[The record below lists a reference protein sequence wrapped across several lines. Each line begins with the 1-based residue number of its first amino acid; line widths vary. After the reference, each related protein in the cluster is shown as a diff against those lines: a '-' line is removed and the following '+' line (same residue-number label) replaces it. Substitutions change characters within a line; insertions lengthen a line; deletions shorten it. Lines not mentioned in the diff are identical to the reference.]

1 MAETKNLNET
11 LKFKFVMSEIRNS
24 LSSYNAYGRLIKTSA
39 YRDTLKEVAMNLKVQ
54 LTDDSESFFNYL
66 KTYAKFRKLNENATV
81 AEIYQTYLEDCEV
94 YCKENNN
101 KFDQWVSPLY
111 RFITDIN
118 HLIKT
123 INRQIDFIRS
133 TYKIEESNDTRF
145 NKTTAEKVYAT
156 REALESWS
164 DDIEQ
169 GCAHEK
175 TNALKSTNKDV
186 FTDDAG
192 RLICKKLNS
201 FKSDLINNFNR
212 TFGDKSV
219 YAELKLSELLQK

>member
-1 MAETKNLNET
+1 MAERKNLNET
-11 LKFKFVMSEIRNS
+11 LKFKFIMSEIRNLMS
-24 LSSYNAYGRLIKTSA
+24 TYGAYNRLIKTSA
-39 YRDTLKEVAMNLKVQ
+39 YHDTLKEISMNLKVQ
-54 LTDDSESFFNYL
+54 LIDDSESFFNYL
-66 KTYAKFRKLNENATV
+66 KTYAKFRGLNENTTV
-81 AEIYQTYLEDCEV
+81 AEIYQTYLEDCEE

-111 RFITDIN
+111 KFITDIN
-118 HLIKT
+118 SLIKT
-123 INRQIDFIRS
+123 INRQIDFIIS

-145 NKTTAEKVYAT
+145 NKTTAEKLYAT
-156 REALESWS
+156 REAIESWS
-164 DDIEQ
+164 YDIEQ
-169 GCAHEK
+169 GAQER

-186 FTDDAG
+186 FTDDVG

-212 TFGDKSV
+212 TFGDKSI

>member
-1 MAETKNLNET
+1 MAERKNLNET
-11 LKFKFVMSEIRNS
+11 LKFKFVMSQIRS
-24 LSSYNAYGRLIKTSA
+24 SMSSYGAYNRLIKTSA
-39 YRDTLKEVAMNLKVQ
+39 YRNTLKEISMNLKVQ

-66 KTYAKFRKLNENATV
+66 KTYAKFRGLNENATV
-81 AEIYQTYLEDCEV
+81 AEIYQAYLEDCEE
-94 YCKENNN
+94 YCKENDN

-111 RFITDIN
+111 KFITDIN
-118 HLIKT
+118 SLIKT

-145 NKTTAEKVYAT
+145 NKTTAEKLYAT
-156 REALESWS
+156 REAIELWGY
-164 DDIEQ
+164 DIEQ
-169 GCAHEK
+169 GAQER
-175 TNALKSTNKDV
+175 TNSLKSTNKDV

>member
-11 LKFKFVMSEIRNS
+11 LKFKFVMGEIRSS
-24 LSSYNAYGRLIKTSA
+24 LSTYGNYNRLIKTAA
-39 YRDTLKEVAMNLKVQ
+39 YRDTLKEIAMNLKVQ
-54 LTDDSESFFNYL
+54 LADDSESFFNYL
-66 KTYAKFRKLNENATV
+66 KTYAKFRRLNENATV
-81 AEIYQTYLEDCEV
+81 AEIYQAYLEDCEV

-101 KFDQWVSPLY
+101 KFDQWVSPVY

-118 HLIKT
+118 NLIKT

-145 NKTTAEKVYAT
+145 NKTTAEKLYVI
-156 REALESWS
+156 REAVENYGF
-164 DDIEQ
+164 DDYTYVQ
-169 GCAHEK
+169 EK
-175 TNALKSTNKDV
+175 VDKLKSTNKDV

>member
-11 LKFKFVMSEIRNS
+11 LKFKFVMGEIRNS
-24 LSSYNAYGRLIKTSA
+24 LSTYGAYGRLIKTSA
-39 YRDTLKEVAMNLKVQ
+39 YRDTLKEVAMNIKVQ

-66 KTYAKFRKLNENATV
+66 KTYAKFRGLNENATV
-81 AEIYQTYLEDCEV
+81 AEIYQAYLEDCEK
-94 YCKENNN
+94 YCKENDN

-111 RFITDIN
+111 RFVSDIN
-118 HLIKT
+118 NLIKT

-133 TYKIEESNDTRF
+133 TYKIEESNDIRF

-156 REALESWS
+156 REAVEHWGY
-164 DDIEQ
+164 DTD
-169 GCAHEK
+169 CAKEK
-175 TNALKSTNKDV
+175 INVLKSTNKDV

>member
-1 MAETKNLNET
+1 MAERKNLNET
-11 LKFKFVMSEIRNS
+11 LKFKFIMSQIRS
-24 LSSYNAYGRLIKTSA
+24 SMSSYGAYNRLIKTSA
-39 YRDTLKEVAMNLKVQ
+39 YRDTLKEISMNLKVQ

-66 KTYAKFRKLNENATV
+66 KTYAKFRGLNENATV
-81 AEIYQTYLEDCEV
+81 AEIYQAYLEDCEE
-94 YCKENNN
+94 YCKENDN

-111 RFITDIN
+111 KFITDIN
-118 HLIKT
+118 CLIKT

-145 NKTTAEKVYAT
+145 NKTTAEKLYAT
-156 REALESWS
+156 REAIELWGY
-164 DDIEQ
+164 DIEQ
-169 GCAHEK
+169 GAQER

-192 RLICKKLNS
+192 RLICKKLDS

>member
-11 LKFKFVMSEIRNS
+11 LKFKFVMGEIRNS
-24 LSSYNAYGRLIKTSA
+24 LSPYNAYGRLIKTSA
-39 YRDTLKEVAMNLKVQ
+39 YHDTLKEVAMNLKVQ
-54 LTDDSESFFNYL
+54 LADDSESFYNYL
-66 KTYAKFRKLNENATV
+66 KTYAKFRGLNENATV
-81 AEIYQTYLEDCEV
+81 AEIYQAYLEDCEV

-101 KFDQWVSPLY
+101 KFDQWVSPVY

-118 HLIKT
+118 YLIKT

-156 REALESWS
+156 REALDYWNY
-164 DDIEQ
+164 DIEQ
-169 GCAHEK
+169 GAQER
-175 TNALKSTNKDV
+175 TNTLKSTNKDV

>member
-1 MAETKNLNET
+1 MAERKNLNET
-11 LKFKFVMSEIRNS
+11 LKFKFVMSQIRS
-24 LSSYNAYGRLIKTSA
+24 SMSSYGAYNRLIKTSA
-39 YRDTLKEVAMNLKVQ
+39 YRDTLKEISMNLKVQ

-66 KTYAKFRKLNENATV
+66 KTYAKFRGLNENATV
-81 AEIYQTYLEDCEV
+81 AEIYQAYLEDCEE
-94 YCKENNN
+94 YCKENDN

-111 RFITDIN
+111 KFITDIN
-118 HLIKT
+118 SLIKT

-145 NKTTAEKVYAT
+145 NKTTAEKLYVA
-156 REALESWS
+156 REAIELWGY
-164 DDIEQ
+164 DIEQ
-169 GCAHEK
+169 GAQER
-175 TNALKSTNKDV
+175 TNSLKSTNKDV

>member
-1 MAETKNLNET
+1 M
-11 LKFKFVMSEIRNS
+11 
-24 LSSYNAYGRLIKTSA
+24 
-39 YRDTLKEVAMNLKVQ
+39 
-54 LTDDSESFFNYL
+54 
-66 KTYAKFRKLNENATV
+66 
-81 AEIYQTYLEDCEV
+81 
-94 YCKENNN
+94 
-101 KFDQWVSPLY
+101 Y

-118 HLIKT
+118 YLIKT

-133 TYKIEESNDTRF
+133 TYKIEKSNDTRF

-156 REALESWS
+156 REALDYWNY
-164 DDIEQ
+164 DIEQ
-169 GCAHEK
+169 GAQER

>member
-1 MAETKNLNET
+1 MAERKNLNET
-11 LKFKFVMSEIRNS
+11 LKFKFIMSQIRS
-24 LSSYNAYGRLIKTSA
+24 SMSSYGAYNRLIKTSA
-39 YRDTLKEVAMNLKVQ
+39 YRDTLKEISMNLKVQ

-66 KTYAKFRKLNENATV
+66 KTYAKFRGLNENATV
-81 AEIYQTYLEDCEV
+81 AEIYQAYLEDCEE
-94 YCKENNN
+94 YCKENDN

-111 RFITDIN
+111 KFITDIN
-118 HLIKT
+118 SLIKT

-145 NKTTAEKVYAT
+145 NKTTAEKLYAT
-156 REALESWS
+156 REAIELWGY
-164 DDIEQ
+164 DIEQ
-169 GCAHEK
+169 GAQER

>member
-1 MAETKNLNET
+1 MAERKNLNET
-11 LKFKFVMSEIRNS
+11 LKFKFIMSQIRS
-24 LSSYNAYGRLIKTSA
+24 SMSSYGAYNRLIKTSA
-39 YRDTLKEVAMNLKVQ
+39 YRDTLKEISMNLKVQ

-66 KTYAKFRKLNENATV
+66 KTYAKFRGLNENATV
-81 AEIYQTYLEDCEV
+81 AEIYQAYLEDCEE
-94 YCKENNN
+94 YCKENDN

-111 RFITDIN
+111 KFITDIN
-118 HLIKT
+118 CLIKT

-145 NKTTAEKVYAT
+145 NKTTAEKLYAT
-156 REALESWS
+156 REAIELWGY
-164 DDIEQ
+164 DIEQ
-169 GCAHEK
+169 GAQER

>member
-1 MAETKNLNET
+1 MAERKNLNET
-11 LKFKFVMSEIRNS
+11 LKFKFIMSQIRS
-24 LSSYNAYGRLIKTSA
+24 SMSSYGAYNRLIKTSA
-39 YRDTLKEVAMNLKVQ
+39 YRDTLKEISMNLKVQ

-66 KTYAKFRKLNENATV
+66 KTYAKFRGLNENATV
-81 AEIYQTYLEDCEV
+81 AEIYQAYLEDCEE
-94 YCKENNN
+94 YCKENDN

-111 RFITDIN
+111 KFITDIN
-118 HLIKT
+118 GLIKT

-145 NKTTAEKVYAT
+145 NKTTAEKLYAT
-156 REALESWS
+156 REAIELWGY
-164 DDIEQ
+164 DIEQ
-169 GCAHEK
+169 GAQER

>member
-1 MAETKNLNET
+1 MAERKNLNET

-24 LSSYNAYGRLIKTSA
+24 MSTYGAYNRLIKTSA
-39 YRDTLKEVAMNLKVQ
+39 YRDTLKEISMNLKVQ
-54 LTDDSESFFNYL
+54 LIDDSESFFNYL
-66 KTYAKFRKLNENATV
+66 KTYAKFRGLNENATV
-81 AEIYQTYLEDCEV
+81 AEIYQTYLEDCEE

-111 RFITDIN
+111 KFITDIN
-118 HLIKT
+118 SLIKT

-145 NKTTAEKVYAT
+145 NKTTAEKLYAT
-156 REALESWS
+156 REAIELWGY
-164 DDIEQ
+164 DIEQ
-169 GCAHEK
+169 GTQERTK
-175 TNALKSTNKDV
+175 ALKSINKDI
-186 FTDDAG
+186 FTDDVG

-219 YAELKLSELLQK
+219 YAELKLSEILQK

>member
-1 MAETKNLNET
+1 MAERKNLNET
-11 LKFKFVMSEIRNS
+11 LKFKFVMSQIRS
-24 LSSYNAYGRLIKTSA
+24 SMSSYGAYNRLIKTSA
-39 YRDTLKEVAMNLKVQ
+39 YRDTLKEISMNLKVQ

-66 KTYAKFRKLNENATV
+66 KTYAKFRGLNENATI
-81 AEIYQTYLEDCEV
+81 AEIYQAYLEDCEE
-94 YCKENNN
+94 YCKENDN

-111 RFITDIN
+111 KFITDIN
-118 HLIKT
+118 GLIKT

-145 NKTTAEKVYAT
+145 NKTTAEKLYAT
-156 REALESWS
+156 REAIELWGY
-164 DDIEQ
+164 DIEQ
-169 GCAHEK
+169 GAQER

>member
-11 LKFKFVMSEIRNS
+11 LKFKFVMGEIRNS
-24 LSSYNAYGRLIKTSA
+24 LSTYGAYGRLIKTSA

-66 KTYAKFRKLNENATV
+66 KTYAKFRGLNENATV
-81 AEIYQTYLEDCEV
+81 AEIYQAYLEDCEK

-111 RFITDIN
+111 KFITDIN
-118 HLIKT
+118 GLIKT

-133 TYKIEESNDTRF
+133 TYKIEESNDIRF

-156 REALESWS
+156 REAVENWGY
-164 DDIEQ
+164 DTD
-169 GCAHEK
+169 CAKEK
-175 TNALKSTNKDV
+175 INVLKSTNKDV

>member
-24 LSSYNAYGRLIKTSA
+24 LSTYGAYGRLIKTSA

-66 KTYAKFRKLNENATV
+66 KTYAKFRGLNENATV
-81 AEIYQTYLEDCEV
+81 AEIYQAYLEDCEV

-101 KFDQWVSPLY
+101 KFDQWVSPVY

-118 HLIKT
+118 NLIKT

-156 REALESWS
+156 REALESWGYNT
-164 DDIEQ
+164 EYT
-169 GCAHEK
+169 EK
-175 TNALKSTNKDV
+175 INALKSTNKDV

>member
-1 MAETKNLNET
+1 MAERKNLNET
-11 LKFKFVMSEIRNS
+11 LKFKFVMSEIR
-24 LSSYNAYGRLIKTSA
+24 SSMSTYGAYNRLIKTSA
-39 YRDTLKEVAMNLKVQ
+39 YRDTLKEISMNLKVQ
-54 LTDDSESFFNYL
+54 LIDDSESFFNYL
-66 KTYAKFRKLNENATV
+66 KTYAKFRGLNENATV
-81 AEIYQTYLEDCEV
+81 AEIYQTYLEDCEE

-111 RFITDIN
+111 KFITDIN
-118 HLIKT
+118 NLIKT

-145 NKTTAEKVYAT
+145 NKTTVEKLYAT
-156 REALESWS
+156 REAIDYWNY
-164 DDIEQ
+164 DIEQ
-169 GCAHEK
+169 GAQER

>member
-1 MAETKNLNET
+1 MVETKNLNET
-11 LKFKFVMSEIRNS
+11 LKFKFVMGEIRNS
-24 LSSYNAYGRLIKTSA
+24 LSSYNTYRRLIKTSA
-39 YRDTLKEVAMNLKVQ
+39 YHDTLKEVAMNLKVQ
-54 LTDDSESFFNYL
+54 LADDSETFYNYL
-66 KTYAKFRKLNENATV
+66 KTYAKFRGLNENATV
-81 AEIYQTYLEDCEV
+81 AEIYQAYLEDCEV
-94 YCKENNN
+94 YCKENND
-101 KFDQWVSPLY
+101 KFDQYVSPVY

-118 HLIKT
+118 NLIKT

-133 TYKIEESNDTRF
+133 TYKIEKSNDTRF
-145 NKTTAEKVYAT
+145 NKTTAEKVYAA

-164 DDIEQ
+164 YDIEDAQ
-169 GCAHEK
+169 ER

>member
-1 MAETKNLNET
+1 MAERKNLNET
-11 LKFKFVMSEIRNS
+11 LKFKFVMSQIRNS
-24 LSSYNAYGRLIKTSA
+24 MSSYGAYNRLIKTSA
-39 YRDTLKEVAMNLKVQ
+39 YRDTLKEISMNLKVQ

-66 KTYAKFRKLNENATV
+66 KTYAKFRGLNENATV
-81 AEIYQTYLEDCEV
+81 AEIYQVYLEDCEE
-94 YCKENNN
+94 YCKENDN

-111 RFITDIN
+111 KFITDIN
-118 HLIKT
+118 SLIKT

-145 NKTTAEKVYAT
+145 NKTTAEKLYVA
-156 REALESWS
+156 REAIELWGY
-164 DDIEQ
+164 DIEQ
-169 GCAHEK
+169 GAQER

>member
-11 LKFKFVMSEIRNS
+11 LKFKFVMGEIRNT
-24 LSSYNAYGRLIKTSA
+24 LSTYGAYGRLIKTSA

-66 KTYAKFRKLNENATV
+66 KTYAKFRGLNENATV
-81 AEIYQTYLEDCEV
+81 AEIYQAYLEDCEK

-111 RFITDIN
+111 RFVSDIN
-118 HLIKT
+118 NLIKT

-133 TYKIEESNDTRF
+133 TYKIEESNDIRF

-156 REALESWS
+156 REAVENLGY
-164 DDIEQ
+164 DTD
-169 GCAHEK
+169 CVKEK
-175 TNALKSTNKDV
+175 INVLKSTNKDV

>member
-1 MAETKNLNET
+1 MAERKNLNET
-11 LKFKFVMSEIRNS
+11 LKFKFVMSEIR
-24 LSSYNAYGRLIKTSA
+24 SSMSTYGAYNRLIKTSA
-39 YRDTLKEVAMNLKVQ
+39 YRDTLKEISMNLKVQ

-66 KTYAKFRKLNENATV
+66 KTYAKFRGLNENATV
-81 AEIYQTYLEDCEV
+81 AEIYQTYLEDCEK

-111 RFITDIN
+111 KFITDIN
-118 HLIKT
+118 GLIKT

-145 NKTTAEKVYAT
+145 NKTTAEKLYAT
-156 REALESWS
+156 REAIESWGY
-164 DDIEQ
+164 DIEQ
-169 GCAHEK
+169 CAQER

-186 FTDDAG
+186 FTDDVG